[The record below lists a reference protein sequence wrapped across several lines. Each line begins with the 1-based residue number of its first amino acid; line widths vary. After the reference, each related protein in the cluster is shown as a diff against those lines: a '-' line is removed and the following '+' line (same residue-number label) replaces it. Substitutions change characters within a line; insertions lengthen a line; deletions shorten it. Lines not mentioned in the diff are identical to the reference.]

1 MLAALAVTP
10 AVAAAADP
18 VTAQA
23 LDANAAFL
31 AWAPPP
37 AAPTKVCVVDTG
49 VSLDTDVAPAVV
61 GRFSVYP
68 GTVDDVGAGN
78 GPHGTYV
85 AGVIASQDG
94 DGSSV
99 GIWPQAKIVS
109 VRVFTE
115 AGGSSVAAFIKAL
128 DTCVDERTKVV
139 NLSLSGL
146 DRATQPELT
155 QLDNK
160 VNNLR
165 GANGVNVIAAAGN
178 NGGAIAYPA
187 RFPGVFAVGATDGA
201 GTFCSF
207 SNRGPELD
215 VSTLGCPVDLSYSGG
230 GRAAGSGTSFAAP
243 VVSGVL
249 AALRAYRPDLTVGAA
264 EALLVGNARS
274 GAAGPRLDAAAAF
287 RAAGLGRLA
296 DAADPARRPIA
307 TPASVAVPGP
317 APFAEPAPTASA
329 PGTRIVASTEPPTGT
344 DALTELNVRPPR
356 LRSRSYRRG
365 LLTVTV
371 SGVPDFG
378 EAVFTVDGRRYVRAS
393 GRLRIGLAR
402 VPRRI
407 SVIIAVPGVGR
418 TAALRL
424 RVNAVAKG
432 LKRKR

>member
-128 DTCVDERTKVV
+128 NRCIDQGATVV

-146 DRATQPELT
+146 DRATQPELA
-155 QLDNK
+155 QLQNK
-160 VNNLR
+160 VNDVQAF
-165 GANGVNVIAAAGN
+165 GINVVAAAGN
-178 NGGAIAYPA
+178 NGGPVAYPA
-187 RFPGVFAVGATDGA
+187 RFPAVFAVGASDRAGA
-201 GTFCSF
+201 FCSF
-207 SNRGPELD
+207 SNRGMELD
-215 VSTLGCPVDLSYSGG
+215 LSTLGCPVDLSYAAG

-287 RAAGLGRLA
+287 RAAGLGMLA
-296 DAADPARRPIA
+296 DAADPAPRPIA

-317 APFAEPAPTASA
+317 APFADPAPTASA
-329 PGTRIVASTEPPTGT
+329 PGTRIVASTETPTAA
-344 DALTELNVRPPR
+344 DALTELDVRRPT

-371 SGVPDFG
+371 SGVPDFAA
-378 EAVFTVDGRRYVRAS
+378 AVFTVDGRRYVRAS
-393 GRLRIGLAR
+393 GTLRIRLER

-407 SVIIAVPGVGR
+407 SVVIDVPGVGR
-418 TAALRL
+418 TGALRV
-424 RVNAVAKG
+424 RVNASAKR